1 MEYSG
6 ANRDLV
12 PKNMVQPPLGSWSGE
27 VRASATALLCHVLR
41 TLLVF
46 VSSQESVSP
55 RATNLDNSEMM
66 RWES

>member
-12 PKNMVQPPLGSWSGE
+12 PKNMVGSWSGE

-41 TLLVF
+41 ALLVF
-46 VSSQESVSP
+46 VSSQVSVSP
-55 RATNLDNSEMM
+55 RATNLDNSEM
-66 RWES
+66 ES